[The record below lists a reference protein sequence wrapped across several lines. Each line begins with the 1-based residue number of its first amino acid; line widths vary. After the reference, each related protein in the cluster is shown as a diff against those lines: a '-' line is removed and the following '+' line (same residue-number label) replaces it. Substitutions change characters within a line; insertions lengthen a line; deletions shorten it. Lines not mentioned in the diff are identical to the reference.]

1 MENPTTAQNF
11 ANILQPHC
19 AQYLTPRPNKSV
31 KTPKIST
38 KRENKSKKLHSEGGE
53 LAQTGSQSSTF
64 FCMSTAVPKEVV
76 GIFVVVVLVSVVGV
90 VAFLLVVFAAVPKE
104 VVGN

>member
-1 MENPTTAQNF
+1 M
-11 ANILQPHC
+11 
-19 AQYLTPRPNKSV
+19 PNKSV
-31 KTPKIST
+31 KTPIIST
-38 KRENKSKKLHSEGGE
+38 KRENKSKKLHSEVGE

-76 GIFVVVVLVSVVGV
+76 GIFVVVVVLVSVVGV